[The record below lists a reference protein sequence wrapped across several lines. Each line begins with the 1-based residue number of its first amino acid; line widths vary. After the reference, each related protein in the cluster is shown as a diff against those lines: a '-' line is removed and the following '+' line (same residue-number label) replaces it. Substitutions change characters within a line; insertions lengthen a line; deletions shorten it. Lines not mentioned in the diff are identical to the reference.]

1 MNGTGEEDA
10 AFLGETKSFAKTA
23 QIWFQNVR
31 HDLIKKTSTQL
42 DCFIHIYNGV
52 ISILMRRNMCFSA
65 AIVIE
70 CLTDST
76 RTRINAAHVI
86 VEIIAG

>member
-1 MNGTGEEDA
+1 MNGAGEEDA
-10 AFLGETKSFAKTA
+10 AFWSKQSFAKTA

-31 HDLIKKTSTQL
+31 LDLIKKTSTHTL
-42 DCFIHIYNGV
+42 VVSFTNSGV
-52 ISILMRRNMCFSA
+52 MGILRRRNMCFSA

-70 CLTDST
+70 RLTDST